1 MLAILMDVL
10 LVIYFIVSLALIV
23 AVTSQT
29 SKSEGISGIGLVGG
43 KIEAAPYLR
52 KKTMDDQIARITA
65 WLAWSFLILS
75 TIIVILKY

>member
-1 MLAILMDVL
+1 MPAILMDIL
-10 LVIYFIVSLALIV
+10 LAVYFIIALALII

-29 SKSEGISGIGLVGG
+29 SKNEGMSGIGLVGG